1 MRSTNALLV
10 VVAIA
15 ALAPPPAT
23 GQGIREL
30 PVGDV
35 TVRLGGSCEQAIKAL
50 QSHYYLDDIT
60 AAVFDSAEWV
70 GRKFTGR
77 WMVLSSSDEPS
88 AATLGTLTCANG
100 RIVGAVR
107 AWNPEEVK
115 GADEAEAAVGHAV
128 LAVLESLDSRAGDV
142 PCTLDSVESNRSGAW
157 AQSEASIRCGP
168 TAVTLNVTRPRGAPN
183 PVFVIMESIEEQP

>member
-1 MRSTNALLV
+1 MRSTNALLGV
-10 VVAIA
+10 VVLLT
-15 ALAPPPAT
+15 LAPPPAT

-35 TVRLGGSCEQAIKAL
+35 TVRLGGSCKQAMKAL

-60 AAVFDSAEWV
+60 TAIFDSAEWV
-70 GRKFTGR
+70 GRELTGR

-88 AATLGTLTCANG
+88 AATLGTLTCADG

-115 GADEAEAAVGHAV
+115 GTAEAEAAVGHAI
-128 LAVLESLDSRAGDV
+128 LAALESLDTRAGNV
-142 PCTLDSVESNRSGAW
+142 PCTLDSVESSESSESK
-157 AQSEASIRCGP
+157 QSEASIRCGP
-168 TAVTLNVTRPRGAPN
+168 TAVTLNAGQFPGVAH